1 MIRIDTLKF
10 DAQGL
15 IPCVTIDYE
24 SKQPLMLAYMNREA
38 IRLTLETGEGT
49 YYSRSR
55 QMLWKKGETSG
66 NTQRVVELRTDCDG
80 DALLMSVE
88 QIGVACHTGVRSCFY
103 QGGEVYGSEQFVI
116 PKLME
121 TIRNRKKEPVEGSYT
136 NYLFDKGLDKIL
148 KKVGEEASE
157 VIIAAKNTPEELI
170 YETADLM
177 YHLLVLFESQNID
190 FNAVLNELKKRS
202 R

>member
-1 MIRIDTLKF
+1 METLKF

-24 SKQPLMLAYMNREA
+24 TKQPLMLAYMNRESLS
-38 IRLTLETGEGT
+38 LTLETGEAT
-49 YYSRSR
+49 YFSRSR
-55 QMLWKKGETSG
+55 QKLWKKGETSG
-66 NTQRVVELRTDCDG
+66 NTQRVMDLRTDCDG
-80 DALLMSVE
+80 DALLMAVE
-88 QIGVACHTGVRSCFY
+88 QSGVACHTGVRSCFY
-103 QGGEVYGSEQFVI
+103 QDGEIFGSEPFVI
-116 PKLME
+116 PQLME

-148 KKVGEEASE
+148 KKVGEETAE
-157 VIIAAKNTPEELI
+157 VIIAAKNSSEELI

-177 YHLLVLFESQNID
+177 YHLLVLYESQNIN

>member
-24 SKQPLMLAYMNREA
+24 TKQPLMLAYMNREA
-38 IRLTLETGEGT
+38 LSLTLETGEAT
-49 YYSRSR
+49 YFSRSR
-55 QMLWKKGETSG
+55 QTLWKKGETSG

-88 QIGVACHTGVRSCFY
+88 QSGVACHTGVRSCFY

-121 TIRNRKKEPVEGSYT
+121 T
-136 NYLFDKGLDKIL
+136 
-148 KKVGEEASE
+148 
-157 VIIAAKNTPEELI
+157 
-170 YETADLM
+170 ADLM
-177 YHLLVLFESQNID
+177 YHLLVLYESQNID